1 MTLAMWCVLVAAL
14 LPIVCAWMAKSSGF
28 RVPRSQGGFD
38 NHDPRQWMSTL
49 RGWQARANSAQANS
63 FEALPLFIA
72 AVVLSQQVGVPQG
85 TIDALAVAFVACRVL
100 YIALYVTD
108 RAPARSVVWAL
119 GQGLS
124 IALLTS
130 AAWAR

>member
-1 MTLAMWCVLVAAL
+1 
-14 LPIVCAWMAKSSGF
+14 
-28 RVPRSQGGFD
+28 
-38 NHDPRQWMSTL
+38 MSTL
-49 RGWQARANSAQANS
+49 RGWQARANSAQDNS